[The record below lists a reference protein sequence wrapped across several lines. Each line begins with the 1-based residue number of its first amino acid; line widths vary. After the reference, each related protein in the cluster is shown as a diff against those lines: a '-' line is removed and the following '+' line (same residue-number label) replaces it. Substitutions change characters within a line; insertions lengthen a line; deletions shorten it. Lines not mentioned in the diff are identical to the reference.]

1 MGSCRH
7 KDGLGPCSL
16 RAEAVSLFGVKI
28 ASTPRKRGNARR
40 LLARMVAVGLK
51 SRRETIR
58 HLARRKNMKTRILAA
73 VLVAAGFFVASEAT
87 AQQPAAPGQ
96 NPLDVVPEKMPFNV
110 PYGAPIS
117 MQKAQDA
124 MLAAVAE
131 ANKRGW
137 PLNVAVVDSGGN
149 LVIFARMDGAQLGS
163 IAIAEHKARA
173 AAKYRRPT
181 RIFEDAVQKGIVY
194 ITTLDDV
201 IASRGGIP
209 LIEDG
214 KIIGAIGCSGAT
226 GSQDEVVCTAGAG
239 TINK

>member
-1 MGSCRH
+1 
-7 KDGLGPCSL
+7 
-16 RAEAVSLFGVKI
+16 
-28 ASTPRKRGNARR
+28 
-40 LLARMVAVGLK
+40 
-51 SRRETIR
+51 
-58 HLARRKNMKTRILAA
+58 
-73 VLVAAGFFVASEAT
+73 
-87 AQQPAAPGQ
+87 
-96 NPLDVVPEKMPFNV
+96 
-110 PYGAPIS
+110 
-117 MQKAQDA
+117 

-194 ITTLDDV
+194 ITTLDDM